1 MNGFYNYQ
9 VECNKKISHL
19 TTINNL
25 CNGKLEELMDAFGYS
40 EPVKLLLRDN
50 ITEFT
55 TKYPEL
61 IQQYYTNPIL
71 ISKLEKEYNKN
82 PFAIMKDVAI
92 GWFTE
97 DYTLYQLNKIEGV
110 VAERNGTEGRELFIT
125 ANKITNEPD
134 FKVQYKGHTLYI
146 EFITDFIQ
154 SWKYTNKVWLRNN
167 KANNLRKDNIFILG
181 RSLIDNTFIFSVA
194 KNLTIYEEYRY
205 ENKKGYYYVPEYL
218 NEYNKTV
225 LTAALEWAIN
235 PEY

>member
-9 VECNKKISHL
+9 LDANKKIPHL
-19 TTINNL
+19 DTINNL
-25 CNGKLEELMDAFGYS
+25 CGGNLEQFMEEFGYS

-50 ITEFT
+50 ITGFT
-55 TKYPEL
+55 NKYPEL

-71 ISKLEKEYNKN
+71 ISKLQKEYNKN

-110 VAERNGTEGRELFIT
+110 SARRNGTEGRDLLVKE
-125 ANKITNEPD
+125 NSITNEPD
-134 FKVQYKGHTLYI
+134 FIIDYKGHTFYI

-154 SWKYTNKVWLRNN
+154 SWKFTNKVWLRNN
-167 KANNLRKDNIFILG
+167 KAKNLKKDNVFILG

-194 KNLTIYEEYRY
+194 K
-205 ENKKGYYYVPEYL
+205 YL
-218 NEYNKTV
+218 NIHE
-225 LTAALEWAIN
+225 
-235 PEY
+235 